1 MSLDLVVKT
10 LRIVKNNVNML
21 IQFVELALG
30 KQDLLNQ

>member
-10 LRIVKNNVNML
+10 LRIVKNDVDML
-21 IQFVELALG
+21 IQFVELMLG